1 MKPLTY
7 KKRDH
12 VTYLVLAVYLAVAI
26 GFRVAGI

>member
-12 VTYLVLAVYLAVAI
+12 VAYVVLVAYLAVAI
-26 GFRVAGI
+26 GFRAAGI